1 MKDTQKSEQ
10 EFFDNAY
17 DTDARK
23 SVGQIY
29 SLIGNRNRRYE
40 ELVYRN
46 VHGKRVLEYGCGQG
60 SHSIEIAR
68 RGGTVTGIDISEVG
82 IRQAC
87 EAAEAA
93 GVSGATYEV
102 MDAMD
107 MTFENGTFDLVIG
120 EGILHHLDL
129 DRSYGE
135 ISRVLKPGGKA
146 IFMEPLG
153 HNPAIWLFRT
163 LTPRLR
169 TDDEHPLMRRDLKL
183 ADKYFEETSFEYF
196 HLSSFAALALI
207 KTPWFFQTVNFFDK
221 VDAGLFKV
229 VPPLGLLSW
238 YCIMIMGRSET
249 S

>member
-1 MKDTQKSEQ
+1 MKDTQKAEQ
-10 EFFDNAY
+10 EFFDHAY

-29 SLIGNRNRRYE
+29 SLIGNRNKVYE
-40 ELVYRN
+40 HVIYDD
-46 VHGKRVLEYGCGQG
+46 VAGKKVLEYGCGEG

-68 RGGTVTGIDISEVG
+68 RGGQVTGIDISEVG
-82 IRQAC
+82 IRKAT
-87 EAAEAA
+87 EAAAAA
-93 GVSGATYEV
+93 GVSGASYEV

-107 MTFENGTFDLVIG
+107 MSFPDGSFDLVIG

-129 DRSYGE
+129 ERSYSE
-135 ISRVLKPGGKA
+135 ISRVLKPGGQA

-169 TDDEHPLMRRDLKL
+169 TDDEHPLLRRDLKL
-183 ADKYFEETSFEYF
+183 AEKYFERTSFQYF
-196 HLSSFAALALI
+196 HLTSFAALLML
-207 KTPWFFQTVNFFDK
+207 KTPWFFQTVNLLDR
-221 VDAGLFKV
+221 VDAGLFKAI
-229 VPPLGLLSW
+229 PPVGLLSW
-238 YCIMIMGRSET
+238 YCIMTMGRSND